1 RHTRFSRDWSSDV
14 CSSDLASAAIMDSE
28 ARLIADSKVLVGE
41 DVVITAQGD
50 INLRAGQNENG
61 TRDYLNAYSF
71 ADELNASVVPIS
83 DLESLGEVAVNHH
96 VGVGSGSVLSS
107 GGDVNLIADTL
118 ANRIVEA
125 WGKGQSWLTAVAGA
139 LGGDSAT
146 AEQVGGTNLNS
157 ISASVR

>member
-1 RHTRFSRDWSSDV
+1 
-14 CSSDLASAAIMDSE
+14 
-28 ARLIADSKVLVGE
+28 
-41 DVVITAQGD
+41 
-50 INLRAGQNENG
+50 
-61 TRDYLNAYSF
+61 
-71 ADELNASVVPIS
+71 PIS

-157 ISASVR
+157 ISASVRIDGDIHVGINKNQSVEFIVVDNPGGNPPWIASFGTVNPGDKLIGFTTAQISV